1 MKVKLLSEGAQVPTK
16 ATNQAAGFDLY
27 VPSNTIVNPGRN
39 IIPLNISIAIPH
51 GLEGQ
56 IRPRSGFSAKG
67 MEGHIYID
75 ENSITTLSE
84 ETKRYDA
91 DVLLGTIDSD
101 YRGCVGVLVKS
112 NETTPFVIAGGTRIA
127 QLIVAPYSI
136 IHMEVATTL
145 DNTERGEGG
154 FGHTG
159 IN

>member
-1 MKVKLLSEGAQVPTK
+1 MKVKLLSKGAQVPAK
-16 ATNQAAGFDLY
+16 ATDQAAGFDLY
-27 VPSNTIVNPGRN
+27 VPNNTVINPGRN
-39 IIPLNISIAIPH
+39 IIPLDISIAIPR

-67 MEGHIYID
+67 MEGHVYAG
-75 ENSITTLSE
+75 ESSATNLSE

-127 QLIVAPYSI
+127 QLVIAPYSI
-136 IHMEVATTL
+136 ISMEPTTTL

-159 IN
+159 SK